1 MNYFSPRLHIIK
13 AISWRITGSIDTMIW
28 GWVLSN
34 EWTFGLAVGAAEL
47 VTKLVLYYVHD
58 RLWIGAEHRDRH
70 RSHTI
75 HVFKTI
81 TWRILG
87 TLDTILLSWY
97 ISGSL
102 QLGLQ
107 LGGVEIL
114 TKMLLYYIHERI
126 WFQIKWSGNMSS
138 ADV

>member
-1 MNYFSPRLHIIK
+1 
-13 AISWRITGSIDTMIW
+13 MIW